1 MLYYDFEV
9 EGKTYKLRLNTRN
22 VVLLEKALGGNPLSI
37 FKDDNTIPTVAQMV
51 AILHASLQQY
61 QHGITLDD
69 TFDLFDK
76 WLAAGHSTIDFINI
90 ILEIYKDSGI
100 IPEVDV
106 NVKEKN

>member
-37 FKDDNTIPTVAQMV
+37 FKDD
-51 AILHASLQQY
+51 
-61 QHGITLDD
+61 ITLDD

-100 IPEVDV
+100 IPDVDV
-106 NVKEKN
+106 DVKEKN